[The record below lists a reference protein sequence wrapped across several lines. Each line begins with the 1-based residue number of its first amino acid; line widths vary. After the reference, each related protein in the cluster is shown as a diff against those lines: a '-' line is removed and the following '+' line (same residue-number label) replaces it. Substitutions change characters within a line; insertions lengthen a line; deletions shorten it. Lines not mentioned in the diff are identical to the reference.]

1 MGQTSISSFSN
12 TAVLAPWF
20 PETTGRALGLADSGN
35 PTGQLIFTPAA
46 SVLVASLGWRASYRI
61 FGIIFFL
68 LVTPANLLFQK
79 PHRSI
84 QGDQHSK
91 LGGERKSNGSSSL
104 IQEDKDLVCLPLPMM
119 NILRVRSV
127 WMLIFTRVLGCV
139 GNQMIRLYLIAFFL
153 LVGYSPFQAGGEG

>member
-1 MGQTSISSFSN
+1 MGQTSISAFSK

-61 FGIIFFL
+61 FGVIFLL

-79 PHRSI
+79 TPPIYPRRST
-84 QGDQHSK
+84 Q
-91 LGGERKSNGSSSL
+91 
-104 IQEDKDLVCLPLPMM
+104 
-119 NILRVRSV
+119 
-127 WMLIFTRVLGCV
+127 
-139 GNQMIRLYLIAFFL
+139 
-153 LVGYSPFQAGGEG
+153 